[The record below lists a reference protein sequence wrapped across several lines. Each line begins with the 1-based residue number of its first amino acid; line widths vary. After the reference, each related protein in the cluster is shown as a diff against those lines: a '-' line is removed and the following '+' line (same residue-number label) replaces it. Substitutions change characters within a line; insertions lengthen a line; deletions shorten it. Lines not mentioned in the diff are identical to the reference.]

1 MRKLLLL
8 FAFLLAFA
16 SSAKAQGFWVSLS
29 FAQESTVAGQTNVVT
44 LPPNPIIAFCSAPAN
59 AVPCTNKAAT
69 YTDST
74 LGTLCSTSTQFIL
87 NGTNSCVANLNP
99 QNQGGVWVA
108 AGQYAYTV
116 DIAGNNFGP
125 FFVTAPGINGVN
137 TVNGLSGT
145 VTLAAG
151 TNVTITPSGN
161 TLTIA
166 STVSGGGTTGC
177 TTTGGVAFENGTANT
192 LTCGGSVIA
201 SGTGLSSILYS
212 LISGQPLVSST
223 IPTITAAGCG
233 GAAATITRANG
244 TAAFEISVG
253 TSNTGSCLVTMP
265 VTTGIGWACM
275 AIDGTATS
283 ANVFI
288 TKSLPTSANVIT
300 LQNYTNAGATHAWND
315 SDVLVVTCTGLGT

>member
-1 MRKLLLL
+1 MSGAFMRIKLLLL
-8 FAFLLAFA
+8 FLFA
-16 SSAKAQGFWVSLS
+16 ASICHAQGVVVNGVAIVNTQVSQPGIPGNKVLQS
-29 FAQESTVAGQTNVVT
+29 VPGAQITVCAATGGGIPCAPLITIYSNSLLTVVA
-44 LPPNPIIAFCSAPAN
+44 PNPITA
-59 AVPCTNKAAT
+59 
-69 YTDST
+69 D
-74 LGTLCSTSTQFIL
+74 L
-87 NGTNSCVANLNP
+87 NGNFSF
-99 QNQGGVWVA
+99 WVA
-108 AGQYAYTV
+108 PGNYIYSQQATGIIGQLFNVSAGA
-116 DIAGNNFGP
+116 IG
-125 FFVTAPGINGVN
+125 GVN
-137 TVNGLSGT
+137 TVNGLSGV

-177 TTTGGVAFENGTANT
+177 TTASGVAFENGTANT
-192 LTCGGSVIA
+192 LTCSGSVTA